1 MRDLYL
7 NDLYRYDY
15 DAGIVQRLVYQPSKL
30 RMWVRFPLLAPL
42 RVILKVMLLK
52 VHPSGGGKGEPA
64 LRDSDLLSIV
74 SGANS
79 QTVESILR
87 EFEAFSA
94 LSPGR

>member
-1 MRDLYL
+1 
-7 NDLYRYDY
+7 
-15 DAGIVQRLVYQPSKL
+15 
-30 RMWVRFPLLAPL
+30 
-42 RVILKVMLLK
+42 MLLK
-52 VHPSGGGKGEPA
+52 VHPSGGDKGEPA

>member
-1 MRDLYL
+1 
-7 NDLYRYDY
+7 
-15 DAGIVQRLVYQPSKL
+15 
-30 RMWVRFPLLAPL
+30 
-42 RVILKVMLLK
+42 MLLK

-74 SGANS
+74 SGTNS
-79 QTVESILR
+79 QTVEGILR